1 MSPSIGAK
9 NAMKSRARLLK
20 EKTKIIRES
29 NKAQRDLQNAEELQG
44 GPGPELEISDQ
55 SRELKK
61 KKYNQ
66 ARGKITSQILANQH
80 PNIVQEEKAA
90 SGVCGGL
97 NANVLGS
104 VGAGGVG
111 SQQEDPTSTGAHL
124 APN

>member
-1 MSPSIGAK
+1 MSPSVGAK

-20 EKTKIIRES
+20 EKTRIIRES
-29 NKAQRDLQNAEELQG
+29 NKAQRDLQNAEELPG
-44 GPGPELEISDQ
+44 GQGPELEISDQ

-66 ARGKITSQILANQH
+66 ARGKVTSQIIANQH
-80 PNIVQEEKAA
+80 PNIAQEEKAA

-97 NANVLGS
+97 NANALGS

-111 SQQEDPTSTGAHL
+111 GQQEDPTSTGAHL